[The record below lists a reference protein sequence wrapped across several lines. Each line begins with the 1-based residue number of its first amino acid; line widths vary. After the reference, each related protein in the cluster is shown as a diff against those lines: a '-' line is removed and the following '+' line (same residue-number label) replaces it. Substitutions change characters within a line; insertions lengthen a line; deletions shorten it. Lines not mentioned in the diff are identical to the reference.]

1 MNLSICIRYSTSEDN
16 ILEIG
21 FYRGEALLYNVFYNL
36 EGLSEDDLIE
46 LKKEACAK
54 FCSVFPE
61 ILLKDV
67 MKGFNGVDDKMYQ
80 LYKDTFNPKG
90 AGRKAGKKI
99 GRIKPPTVSF
109 HRNVTPEEK
118 EFLEKALKEF
128 RQQKRGL

>member
-1 MNLSICIRYSTSEDN
+1 MNSINIKYSYSNDD
-16 ILEIG
+16 ILTIK
-21 FYRGEALLYNVFYNL
+21 FYNDNKFIHQEL
-36 EGLSEDDLIE
+36 CNVEGLSEDELIE

-54 FCSVFPE
+54 FCSVFPD
-61 ILLKDV
+61 ISLKDV
-67 MKGFNGVDDKMYQ
+67 MKGFNGADEKMYQ
-80 LYKDTFNPKG
+80 LYKETFNPKG

-118 EFLEKALKEF
+118 EFLENALKEY

>member
-1 MNLSICIRYSTSEDN
+1 MNLSICIRYSTPEDN

-36 EGLSEDDLIE
+36 EGLSEDELIE

-61 ILLKDV
+61 ISLKDV

-80 LYKDTFNPKG
+80 LYKETFNPKG

>member
-61 ILLKDV
+61 ISLKDV

-80 LYKDTFNPKG
+80 LYKETFNPKG
-90 AGRKAGKKI
+90 GGRKAEKK
-99 GRIKPPTVSF
+99 
-109 HRNVTPEEK
+109 
-118 EFLEKALKEF
+118 
-128 RQQKRGL
+128 